1 MDGIVTLNELINISD
16 YIKSAS
22 STNEEYN
29 ELIDEKICDQYD
41 ITDIKNK
48 LVELINKFKSARY
61 LYEFPIGESIKVT
74 PTYERDESFHQR
86 NNVSQVEKAIE
97 RKVDKQLLMTDIYNS
112 IIKVSYKLSNS
123 EVIYLINTFLTH
135 KSEESISE
143 ILGIS
148 KTYLQKIKKSCLVK
162 MWTDLQQYCE
172 TDD

>member
-16 YIKSAS
+16 YIKSTSA
-22 STNEEYN
+22 TNEEYN

-135 KSEESISE
+135 KSEESI
-143 ILGIS
+143 
-148 KTYLQKIKKSCLVK
+148 
-162 MWTDLQQYCE
+162 
-172 TDD
+172 

>member
-22 STNEEYN
+22 ATNEEYN
-29 ELIDEKICDQYD
+29 ELIDEKICNQYD

-123 EVIYLINTFLTH
+123 EVIYLINTWYF
-135 KSEESISE
+135 
-143 ILGIS
+143 
-148 KTYLQKIKKSCLVK
+148 
-162 MWTDLQQYCE
+162 
-172 TDD
+172 

>member
-22 STNEEYN
+22 ETNEEYN
-29 ELIDEKICDQYD
+29 ELIDEKICDNYD

-97 RKVDKQLLMTDIYNS
+97 RKVDKQLLTTDIYNS

-135 KSEESISE
+135 KSEEDIAE
-143 ILGIS
+143 LIGIS

-162 MWTDLQQYCE
+162 MWTDLKQYCE

>member
-1 MDGIVTLNELINISD
+1 M
-16 YIKSAS
+16 
-22 STNEEYN
+22 
-29 ELIDEKICDQYD
+29 
-41 ITDIKNK
+41 
-48 LVELINKFKSARY
+48 
-61 LYEFPIGESIKVT
+61 
-74 PTYERDESFHQR
+74 
-86 NNVSQVEKAIE
+86 EKAIE